1 MSDDE
6 EQDEVRN
13 DPADGCHD
21 AVEATASR
29 MSGMRAARNVIA
41 SRGLGDSLGGGRPAA
56 DLLGRYPGLAAT
68 KGYDFVKL
76 AGMSADL
83 ASVSE
88 RVSASAMSW
97 FTSAGESRG
106 AFAVAGALKFDGFDP
121 MPGVRAAI
129 SSMAGSSLTDILGTD
144 RFGANLIGCSPA
156 LDAIKGYESTMLAGV
171 VPQGVTSGLAAMSAA
186 ALKAQDGVGRLS
198 AVQAAMNALARPR
211 LSGLL
216 GGDHGARFG
225 MDWASG
231 ELGRFSHGLTG
242 LLGAEGAM
250 ADRLS
255 IFDKVMSDSQRAMRE
270 AMGQWSS
277 SIPSNAWMT
286 EAMRGPAESIAAM
299 MRGWSILADGGHWA
313 ARLALRMA
321 LAAKRAV
328 MRGDIDAVKR
338 FLCDWLGFSLKRVTP
353 DLVNSASLILLE
365 DQAWLPD
372 DVLTLDY
379 DPCQKL
385 RTLTLAEHRSS
396 RLITDPQRQANYQPV
411 MSLNK
416 PIVGADA
423 DLGSTTTLLDL
434 VAAKPRPELVTTEDD
449 ISDPRVLRVLAKLTD
464 RERRI
469 AEERGHAG
477 TTWAEAAVACGGTA
491 GDGERLRRKVK
502 RLSKSVS
509 APAAAPCPGRTEPP
523 EARAVGR

>member
-6 EQDEVRN
+6 KQDEVN
-13 DPADGCHD
+13 SEPADGGHD
-21 AVEATASR
+21 AAEAAGSR
-29 MSGMRAARNVIA
+29 MAGVRAAMNVIA
-41 SRGLGDSLGGGRPAA
+41 DRGLDGVLGENAERISEDMTSRLSIDVATAASPRFDVTRLAGLESISERVSTAAAAAAFKLDDAMNAIAGPSLSLSGIVDTGRSAA
-56 DLLGRYPGLAAT
+56 DLLGRYPGLDAT
-68 KGYDFVKL
+68 KGYDFTRL
-76 AGMSADL
+76 A
-83 ASVSE
+83 V
-88 RVSASAMSW
+88 V
-97 FTSAGESRG
+97 
-106 AFAVAGALKFDGFDP
+106 DP
-121 MPGVRAAI
+121 HGV
-129 SSMAGSSLTDILGTD
+129 
-144 RFGANLIGCSPA
+144 N
-156 LDAIKGYESTMLAGV
+156 
-171 VPQGVTSGLAAMSAA
+171 SGLAAAV
-186 ALKAQDGVGRLS
+186 LKVQDEVGRLS
-198 AVQAAMNALARPR
+198 SVQAAMSALATPR
-211 LSGLL
+211 ISDML

-225 MDWASG
+225 MDWARS
-231 ELGRFSHGLTG
+231 ELGRNPHSLTG
-242 LLGAEGAM
+242 LLGAGGAM
-250 ADRLS
+250 ADHPS
-255 IFDKVMSDSQRAMRE
+255 IFDKAMGASQGAMRE

-277 SIPSNAWMT
+277 SMPSTAWMT
-286 EAMRGPAESIAAM
+286 ETIRGPAESIAAM
-299 MRGWSILADGGHWA
+299 MRGWSILADSGHWA

-372 DVLTLDY
+372 DALTLDY

-396 RLITDPQRQANYQPV
+396 RLITDPHRQANYQPV

-423 DLGSTTTLLDL
+423 GPGSTTTLLDL

-509 APAAAPCPGRTEPP
+509 APATAPCLGRTETP

>member
-1 MSDDE
+1 MSDDQ
-6 EQDEVRN
+6 EQDQMQSE
-13 DPADGCHD
+13 PAPIGH
-21 AVEATASR
+21 AVAGATSR
-29 MSGMRAARNVIA
+29 MSSVQAAMNAMAGRGLHDVISGPAARIGEDMIRRLGLDAAAAV
-41 SRGLGDSLGGGRPAA
+41 SRGFDVTKLAGLESISERVSAAAKSWMTSAGEAHGALAAAAAFKFDGIDPMRGVQAAINAMVGSSLPGVLGSSRSAA
-56 DLLGRYPGLAAT
+56 DLLGRYSGLDDT
-68 KGYDFVKL
+68 KGYDFTR
-76 AGMSADL
+76 L
-83 ASVSE
+83 ASVD
-88 RVSASAMSW
+88 
-97 FTSAGESRG
+97 
-106 AFAVAGALKFDGFDP
+106 LH
-121 MPGVRAAI
+121 GV
-129 SSMAGSSLTDILGTD
+129 
-144 RFGANLIGCSPA
+144 N
-156 LDAIKGYESTMLAGV
+156 
-171 VPQGVTSGLAAMSAA
+171 SGLATVV
-186 ALKAQDGVGRLS
+186 LKVQDGVGRLS
-198 AVQAAMNALARPR
+198 SVQAAMNALASPSI
-211 LSGLL
+211 SGML

-225 MDWASG
+225 MDWARS
-231 ELGRFSHGLTG
+231 ELGRYSHGLTG

-250 ADRLS
+250 AGHLS
-255 IFDKVMSDSQRAMRE
+255 IFDKVIGDSQRAMRE

-277 SIPSNAWMT
+277 SLPSTAWMT

-328 MRGDIDAVKR
+328 MRGDVDAVKR

-385 RTLTLAEHRSS
+385 RKLTLAEHRSS

-411 MSLNK
+411 ISLNK
-416 PIVGADA
+416 PIVGADVGR
-423 DLGSTTTLLDL
+423 GSTTTLLDL
-434 VAAKPRPELVTTEDD
+434 VAAKQRPELVTTEDD
-449 ISDPRVLRVLAKLTD
+449 IRDPRVLRVLAKLTD

-469 AEERGHAG
+469 AEERGHGG
-477 TTWAEAAVACGGTA
+477 TTWAEAAVACGGTV

-509 APAAAPCPGRTEPP
+509 APAAAPCPGRTETP
-523 EARAVGR
+523 EARAVGT